1 MNNETPELNSKSENP
16 YLKNTSEELT
26 SQLVQLKEALASEAG
41 KDINATDILGLVP
54 IISKNETVKP
64 TISAEEVQRLQEV
77 RAFATERL
85 AEAGITTD
93 APVVSKMSAIEKQL
107 SEKQEKMA
115 LAKFG
120 EQITE
125 LTALDSNLD
134 VELVK
139 SLNMATEDKV
149 IVASLVKSIASKYT
163 TAISKMS
170 SELESAN
177 KQAEINA
184 SFSSPKEES
193 DGQSKVRDTLAKFGL
208 ELPAK
213 NLKETK

>member
-54 IISKNETVKP
+54 IVSKNEEVKP

-93 APVVSKMSAIEKQL
+93 APVVSKMSAIEQQL

-125 LTALDSNLD
+125 LTALDENLD

-149 IVASLVKSIASKYT
+149 IVASLVKNIASKYT
-163 TAISKMS
+163 TAISKMT

-193 DGQSKVRDTLAKFGL
+193 DGQSKVKDTLAKFGL

-213 NLKETK
+213 DLKETK